1 LQVQRQLQLRI
12 EAQGKYLQKIIEEQQ
27 RINGAGVSRATSSE
41 QLTKS
46 ERPNSSTHVPASP
59 TPLQAIP
66 FSEDNGSQVEPMKTG
81 SQDIPNGEPQTP
93 DTNCRPDSPRLSPKH
108 ERPAK
113 RQRGSSNNDGTMFAD
128 GDFTLPHHIF
138 ESSTGSE
145 WARSSNYVRCHTQ
158 AISLWCCDN
167 SPIEA
172 SFLVQYMANDRFWF
186 LLIEIP
192 LLDKSLGVH
201 KRFWLHL
208 LMTCM
213 VALNS
218 IV

>member
-1 LQVQRQLQLRI
+1 MFLLPLLRFWIYNKNQATTGLVVADKHPLQVQRQLQLRI

-113 RQRGSSNNDGTMFAD
+113 RQRGSSNSDGTMFAD
-128 GDFTLPHHIF
+128 DDFTLPHHIF

-145 WARSSNYVRCHTQ
+145 FQSCAMSYSSH
-158 AISLWCCDN
+158 
-167 SPIEA
+167 
-172 SFLVQYMANDRFWF
+172 
-186 LLIEIP
+186 
-192 LLDKSLGVH
+192 
-201 KRFWLHL
+201 
-208 LMTCM
+208 
-213 VALNS
+213 
-218 IV
+218 